1 MDFSPPVIEDYL
13 SRKLDSTITVRDLE
27 KFGRG
32 SSRETYL
39 VAATDAG
46 GQDLDLVFRR
56 DPAAGA
62 IDYSSLEQEFHV
74 YERLSRTDVPIAKA
88 LWWEGGSVGDDR
100 PFYVR
105 QHVSGS
111 WNIEHFLD
119 PSPEFDE
126 LRITSAKEHLRA
138 LAKVHAVDWRGLGL
152 DEFLSAAPSAEGCA
166 RHYVEE
172 VTRAY
177 EQFRIEPIPIFLEAA
192 EWLLDQSGFSAPGVF
207 LCKGT
212 NGLGEEVFRDGELVA
227 MSDWEEAHI
236 GDPAADLASTQ
247 TFLEEIVRD
256 GERLWGMA
264 EALDY
269 YRSVGGAD
277 VTLEAVL
284 FYQKVRAL
292 RMLAYS
298 HHAAAQLHAEPTAP
312 IRQGWV
318 ATEVLHFSKRILA
331 ASMGLAPMPES
342 SYHMVELNSSVEMF

>member
-1 MDFSPPVIEDYL
+1 MDFTPPAIEDYL
-13 SRKLDSTITVRDLE
+13 SKRLDSAITVRDVE
-27 KFGRG
+27 RFGRG
-32 SSRETYL
+32 TSRETYL
-39 VAATDAG
+39 VAATEPAG
-46 GQDLDLVFRR
+46 QGLDLVFRR

-62 IDYSSLEQEFHV
+62 IDYSSLKQEFHV
-74 YERLSRTDVPIAKA
+74 YDLLSRTDVPIAKA
-88 LWWEGGSVGDDR
+88 LWWEDGSLDGR

-105 QHVSGS
+105 QHVSGT

-119 PSPEFDE
+119 PSPKYDQ
-126 LRITSAKEHLRA
+126 LRIVSAKEHLRG
-138 LAKVHAVDWRGLGL
+138 LAKVHAVDWRRLGL
-152 DEFLSAAPSAEGCA
+152 DEYLSTAPSAEECA

-172 VTRAY
+172 VSRAY
-177 EQFRIEPIPIFLEAA
+177 EQFRIEPIPIFLEAK

-212 NGLGEEVFRDGELVA
+212 NGLGEEVFREGELVA

-236 GDPAADLASTQ
+236 GDPAADLATTQ
-247 TFLEEIVRD
+247 NFLEEIVRD
-256 GERLWGMA
+256 GERLWGME

-269 YRSVGGAD
+269 YHSVGGAN
-277 VTLEAVL
+277 VSIESVRY
-284 FYQKVRAL
+284 YQQVRAL

-331 ASMGLAPMPES
+331 ASMGLASMPES
-342 SYHMVELNSSVEMF
+342 SYYMVELNSSVEMF